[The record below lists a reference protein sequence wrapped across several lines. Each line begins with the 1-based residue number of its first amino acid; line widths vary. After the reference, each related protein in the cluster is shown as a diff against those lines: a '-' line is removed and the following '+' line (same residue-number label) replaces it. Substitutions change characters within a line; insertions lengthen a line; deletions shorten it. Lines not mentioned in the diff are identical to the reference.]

1 LIIELFLSL
10 VFPPVSSGAACCP
23 VHPNERLSAGVG
35 SKVPAKTGGK
45 TGGTEG
51 TAGAADAGGPEHWGI
66 VGGFT
71 REDRGKYFT
80 KLWFSGTS
88 DLFHGARQF
97 VTFVTDIS

>member
-23 VHPNERLSAGVG
+23 VHPNERLSAEAG
-35 SKVPAKTGGK
+35 SKVPGKTGGK

-51 TAGAADAGGPEHWGI
+51 TTAAADAGDPGKHE
-66 VGGFT
+66 T
-71 REDRGKYFT
+71 GKYFT